1 MNSFKREKE
10 TAESGNKSS
19 HQISVK
25 HEEVKSQQPQI
36 QPSETGKILT
46 LTEIK

>member
-1 MNSFKREKE
+1 MNSFKKEKE
-10 TAESGNKSS
+10 TAESGNKSA

-46 LTEIK
+46 LSGIK